1 MAFVWTHHHH
11 HHTADDGLVDPSPR
25 RSVPP
30 SARLFICSPCGNEGR
45 EEDGPLLL
53 VARAK
58 ERRNVRKH
66 NLLVGAP
73 RTTDRQDRDH
83 TDRVCMQYDG
93 TPSLDIFATVPC
105 YYKSKTISSIPT
117 GASNFFLLIFF
128 LLSPSFSKAVA
139 SLHTHG
145 LHKGTCNIKQEG
157 GEEVR
162 KVGRGDVS

>member
-1 MAFVWTHHHH
+1 MALFS
-11 HHTADDGLVDPSPR
+11 LSPEPKSDETSENTTCWWAHR
-25 RSVPP
+25 
-30 SARLFICSPCGNEGR
+30 
-45 EEDGPLLL
+45 
-53 VARAK
+53 
-58 ERRNVRKH
+58 VRQ
-66 NLLVGAP
+66 
-73 RTTDRQDRDH
+73 TDKTDH

-117 GASNFFLLIFF
+117 GASNVFLLIFF

-145 LHKGTCNIKQEG
+145 LHQGTCNIKQEG